1 MEMSEIV
8 TSRTGQFFWEGSE
21 IERTKVL
28 EQKELLKIWKNLSN
42 SLNFSIF
49 AIFFSNQS
57 MIYTNIINQIIQ

>member
-1 MEMSEIV
+1 MEMSEVV

-49 AIFFSNQS
+49 ATSQ
-57 MIYTNIINQIIQ
+57 INQ

>member
-28 EQKELLKIWKNLSN
+28 EQKELLKI
-42 SLNFSIF
+42 
-49 AIFFSNQS
+49 
-57 MIYTNIINQIIQ
+57 